1 MKRCIRL
8 LLAIV
13 AFSVATFAADSPFS
27 GTWKLKPIEGDATG
41 RTSTAQVEADREHFK
56 LNQQFVNEKG
66 KSSKISFD
74 AKFDRKDYP
83 VSGDEG
89 SDSVSIQR
97 MSDRELKLTYKKAG
111 KVTAISDVKIS
122 TNGKTA
128 TVTSVDYKNGEP
140 GQNSTAVYEKQ

>member
-1 MKRCIRL
+1 MGCFKL
-8 LLAIV
+8 LLV
-13 AFSVATFAADSPFS
+13 VVVFSVSMFAAESPFS

-41 RTSTAQVEADREHFK
+41 TTSTAQVEADGEHFK
-56 LNQQFVNEKG
+56 LDQQFVNEKG

-74 AKFDRKDYP
+74 VKFDHKDYP

-97 MSDRELKLTYKKAG
+97 ISDRELLLTFKKAG
-111 KVTAISDVKIS
+111 KVTAKSDVKIS

-128 TVTSVDYKNGEP
+128 TVTSLDYKDGEP
-140 GQNSTAVYEKQ
+140 GQNSTSVYEKQ